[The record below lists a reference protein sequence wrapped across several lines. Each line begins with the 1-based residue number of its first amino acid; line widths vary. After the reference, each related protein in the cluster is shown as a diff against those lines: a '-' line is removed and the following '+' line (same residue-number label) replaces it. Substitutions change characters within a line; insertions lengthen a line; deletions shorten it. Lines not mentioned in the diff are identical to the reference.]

1 MELKLEQGAYVPAG
15 NRLATVSGAEEL
27 AQRVLMRLTARRGG
41 FAPLPSYGSRLY
53 LLSRTAKPGQYE
65 TAAMQYIA
73 EALEEEPGVTV
84 QEVTVTPGRDG
95 TLRIDAVFSAEGGS
109 FSGNLTV

>member
-1 MELKLEQGAYVPAG
+1 MELKLEQGAYVQAG
-15 NRLATVSGAEEL
+15 NGFVTVSGPEEL
-27 AQRVLMRLTARRGG
+27 AQRVMMRLTARRGG
-41 FAPLPSYGSRLY
+41 FAPLPQYGSRLY

-65 TAAMQYIA
+65 TAEMQYIA

-84 QEVTVTPGRDG
+84 QEVTVTSRPEG
-95 TLRIDAVFSAEGGS
+95 TLQIDAVFSAEGFS

>member
-1 MELKLEQGAYVPAG
+1 MELKLEQGAYVQAG
-15 NRLATVSGAEEL
+15 NGFVTVSGPEEL
-27 AQRVLMRLTARRGG
+27 AQRVMMRLTARRGG
-41 FAPLPSYGSRLY
+41 FAPLPQYGSRLY

-73 EALEEEPGVTV
+73 EALEE
-84 QEVTVTPGRDG
+84 VTVTSRPEG
-95 TLRIDAVFSAEGGS
+95 TLQIDAVFSAEGFS